1 MSKPNTT
8 TGEHSGGSHCSHI
21 YVVEVQVIDPIAKQ
35 TKWLEIARYADK
47 GPAYWC
53 SRANNHCKAR
63 IRQEVA

>member
-1 MSKPNTT
+1 MSNLEHG
-8 TGEHSGGSHCSHI
+8 TGEHSGASLCSHI

-53 SRANNHCKAR
+53 SRANNHCKVR